1 MLIIKI
7 ILIVV
12 WFIGGLIFFVYL
24 PRPQQG
30 GKPVREKVVV
40 QVEKKLEPTPVVV
53 SQPTPAP
60 VIQVVEP
67 TPEPVVVV
75 KAVEPTPVGKEII
88 VEEKAEAAEP
98 QEKEEEVD
106 FTNVEIFSKTLNI
119 NLNFYESL
127 TPALRE
133 EFDRYYVFDHEQHL
147 VKTLVY
153 IPKGD
158 NQAFFK
164 YVFNHLYTYRKLIS
178 SGLISV
184 LTEEL
189 IRLAEGNPKI
199 QTILY
204 EIATRTSYFRR
215 KDVAYLSLAEDYST
229 RDIQLH
235 RTVFKSSNTYVYSY
249 TRLAIILE
257 KKKRF
262 ADALTLVEE
271 ALRLNLTDKTVNGYA
286 GRRVRILDKQRKAK

>member
-12 WFIGGLIFFVYL
+12 WFIGGFIFFVYL

-30 GKPVREKVVV
+30 NKPVREKVVV

-53 SQPTPAP
+53 AQPTPAP

-67 TPEPVVVV
+67 TPVV
-75 KAVEPTPVGKEII
+75 KEII
-88 VEEKAEAAEP
+88 VEEKADAAEP

-133 EFDRYYVFDHEQHL
+133 EFDRYYVLDHEQHL

-153 IPKGD
+153 TPKGD

>member
-1 MLIIKI
+1 MFFIKV
-7 ILIVV
+7 ILILI
-12 WFIGGLIFFVYL
+12 WFIGGYVFFVYL
-24 PRPQQG
+24 PRPQNGTSSRQ
-30 GKPVREKVVV
+30 EKTSPKLATQVSTTVPNHSHDTSSDAITTQSKSTQHVSQVV
-40 QVEKKLEPTPVVV
+40 QVETVD
-53 SQPTPAP
+53 
-60 VIQVVEP
+60 
-67 TPEPVVVV
+67 
-75 KAVEPTPVGKEII
+75 AVEAQ
-88 VEEKAEAAEP
+88 EEKED
-98 QEKEEEVD
+98 EVD

-119 NLNFYESL
+119 NLNFYENL
-127 TPALRE
+127 TPALKE
-133 EFDRYYVFDHEQHL
+133 EFDRFYVFDHDQHL

-153 IPKGD
+153 TPKGD

-189 IRLAEGNPKI
+189 LRLAEGNPKI

-204 EIATRTSYFRR
+204 EIATRTAYFRR
-215 KDVAYLSLAEDYST
+215 KEVAYLTLAEDYSS

-235 RTVFKSSNTYVYSY
+235 RNIFKSTNMYVYSY

-262 ADALTLVEE
+262 VEALSLVEE
-271 ALRLNLTDKTVNGYA
+271 AIRFNLTDKTVNGYA
-286 GRRVRILDKQRKAK
+286 GRRVRILEKQRKAM

>member
-12 WFIGGLIFFVYL
+12 WFIGGFIFFVYL

-30 GKPVREKVVV
+30 NKPVREKVVV
-40 QVEKKLEPTPVVV
+40 QVEKKPQPAPVVV
-53 SQPTPAP
+53 AQPTPAP
-60 VIQVVEP
+60 VIKVVEP
-67 TPEPVVVV
+67 TPEPIVVM
-75 KAVEPTPVGKEII
+75 KQVEPTQVVKEII
-88 VEEKAEAAEP
+88 VEEKADAAEP

-133 EFDRYYVFDHEQHL
+133 EFDRYYVLDHEQHL

-153 IPKGD
+153 TPKGD

-215 KDVAYLSLAEDYST
+215 KDLAYLALSEDYST

-271 ALRLNLTDKTVNGYA
+271 ALRLNLSDKTVNGYA
-286 GRRVRILDKQRKAK
+286 GRRVRILEKQRKAK

>member
-12 WFIGGLIFFVYL
+12 WFIGGLIIFVYL

-75 KAVEPTPVGKEII
+75 KAVEPTPVVKEII

-133 EFDRYYVFDHEQHL
+133 EFDRY
-147 VKTLVY
+147 
-153 IPKGD
+153 
-158 NQAFFK
+158 

>member
-1 MLIIKI
+1 MFIIKI
-7 ILIVV
+7 ILIVL
-12 WFIGGLIFFVYL
+12 WFIGALVLFIFL
-24 PRPQQG
+24 PRVQQVRSIVKETLVSKVEA
-30 GKPVREKVVV
+30 KPEPTPVLKTQATIAPVIKVVQPTPEPV
-40 QVEKKLEPTPVVV
+40 IKVVEPTPVV
-53 SQPTPAP
+53 
-60 VIQVVEP
+60 
-67 TPEPVVVV
+67 
-75 KAVEPTPVGKEII
+75 KATI
-88 VEEKAEAAEP
+88 VEEKVDVAEP

-106 FTNVEIFSKTLNI
+106 FTNVEIFTKTLNI

-127 TPALRE
+127 TSPLRE
-133 EFDRYYVFDHEQHL
+133 EFDRYYVLDHEQHL
-147 VKTLVY
+147 VKTLNFT
-153 IPKGD
+153 PKGD
-158 NQAFFK
+158 NQLFFK

-204 EIATRTSYFRR
+204 EIATRTAYFRR
-215 KDVAYLSLAEDYST
+215 KDGAYLALAEDYAT

-235 RTVFKSSNTYVYSY
+235 RTVFKSNNTYVYSY

-262 ADALTLVEE
+262 VDALTLVEE

-286 GRRVRILDKQRKAK
+286 GRRLRILDKQRKVS

>member
-1 MLIIKI
+1 MFIIKI
-7 ILIVV
+7 SLIII
-12 WFIGGLIFFVYL
+12 WFIGALILFIYL
-24 PRPQQG
+24 PRVQQVH
-30 GKPVREKVVV
+30 PIRREKVVV
-40 QVEKKLEPTPVVV
+40 DLQAKPEPTPVVKT
-53 SQPTPAP
+53 QPVPSP
-60 VIQVVEP
+60 VIKVVEATPEPVIKVVEP
-67 TPEPVVVV
+67 TPVV
-75 KAVEPTPVGKEII
+75 KEAII
-88 VEEKAEAAEP
+88 EEKAETTEP

-106 FTNVEIFSKTLNI
+106 FTNVEIFSKTLNL

-127 TPALRE
+127 TPSLRE
-133 EFDRYYVFDHEQHL
+133 EFDRYYVLDHDQHL
-147 VKTLVY
+147 VKTLTF

-158 NQAFFK
+158 NQLFFK

-204 EIATRTSYFRR
+204 EIATRTAYFRR
-215 KDVAYLSLAEDYST
+215 KDGAYLALAEDYAT

-235 RTVFKSSNTYVYSY
+235 RTVFKSNNTYVYSY

-262 ADALTLVEE
+262 VDALTLVEE

-286 GRRVRILDKQRKAK
+286 GRRLRILDKQRKVS

>member
-1 MLIIKI
+1 MFILRGGSLIMLIIKI

-12 WFIGGLIFFVYL
+12 WFIGGFIFFVYL

-30 GKPVREKVVV
+30 NKPVREKVVV

-53 SQPTPAP
+53 AQPTPAP

-67 TPEPVVVV
+67 TPVV
-75 KAVEPTPVGKEII
+75 KEII
-88 VEEKAEAAEP
+88 VEEKADAAEP

-133 EFDRYYVFDHEQHL
+133 EFDRYYVLDHEQHL

-153 IPKGD
+153 TPKGD

-262 ADALTLVEE
+262 ADALALVEE
-271 ALRLNLTDKTVNGYA
+271 ALRLNLSDKTVNGYA
-286 GRRVRILDKQRKAK
+286 GRRVRILEKQRKAK

>member
-7 ILIVV
+7 ILIVF
-12 WFIGGLIFFVYL
+12 WLIGGLFFFVYL
-24 PRPQQG
+24 PRPQHVS
-30 GKPVREKVVV
+30 KPIPEKVFV
-40 QVEKKLEPTPVVV
+40 QVEKKSEPNPVVIA
-53 SQPTPAP
+53 QATPAP
-60 VIQVVEP
+60 VIKVVEP
-67 TPEPVVVV
+67 TPEPVTKV
-75 KAVEPTPVGKEII
+75 VEPTPVVKEII
-88 VEEKAEAAEP
+88 QEEKADAAEP

-127 TPALRE
+127 TPVLRE
-133 EFDRYYVFDHEQHL
+133 EFDRYYVLDHEQHL

-215 KDVAYLSLAEDYST
+215 KDVAYLSLAEDYAT

-262 ADALTLVEE
+262 TDALTLVDE
-271 ALRLNLTDKTVNGYA
+271 ALRLNLSDKTVNGYA

>member
-7 ILIVV
+7 ILIIV
-12 WFIGGLIFFVYL
+12 WFIGGFVFFVYL
-24 PRPQQG
+24 PRPQQLNKALVQKANVRVEKQLQPTPLVVAQA
-30 GKPVREKVVV
+30 KPAPVIKVIEPTPEEAVIKVV
-40 QVEKKLEPTPVVV
+40 EPTPVV
-53 SQPTPAP
+53 
-60 VIQVVEP
+60 
-67 TPEPVVVV
+67 
-75 KAVEPTPVGKEII
+75 KEII
-88 VEEKAEAAEP
+88 PEEKVDAEEP

-106 FTNVEIFSKTLNI
+106 FTNVEIFSQTLNI

-133 EFDRYYVFDHEQHL
+133 EFDRYYVLEHEQHL

-204 EIATRTSYFRR
+204 EIATRTAYFRR
-215 KDVAYLSLAEDYST
+215 KDVAYLSLAEDYAT

-235 RTVFKSSNTYVYSY
+235 RTVFKSSNVYVYSY

-262 ADALTLVEE
+262 TDALTLVDE
-271 ALRLNLTDKTVNGYA
+271 ALRLNLSDKTVNGYA
-286 GRRVRILDKQRKAK
+286 GRRVRILEKQRKAK

>member
-12 WFIGGLIFFVYL
+12 WFIGGFIFFVYL

-30 GKPVREKVVV
+30 NKPVREKVVM
-40 QVEKKLEPTPVVV
+40 QVEKKPQPAPVVV
-53 SQPTPAP
+53 AQPTPAP
-60 VIQVVEP
+60 VIKVVEP
-67 TPEPVVVV
+67 TPEPIVVM
-75 KAVEPTPVGKEII
+75 KQVEPTQVVKEII
-88 VEEKAEAAEP
+88 VEEKADAAEP

-133 EFDRYYVFDHEQHL
+133 EFDRYYVLDHEQHL

-215 KDVAYLSLAEDYST
+215 KDAAYLALSEDYST

-271 ALRLNLTDKTVNGYA
+271 ALRLNLSDKTVNGYA
-286 GRRVRILDKQRKAK
+286 GRRVRILEKQRKAK

>member
-1 MLIIKI
+1 MFILRGGSLIMLIIKI

-12 WFIGGLIFFVYL
+12 WFIGGFIFFVYL

-30 GKPVREKVVV
+30 NKPVREKVVV

-53 SQPTPAP
+53 AQPTPAP

-67 TPEPVVVV
+67 TPVV
-75 KAVEPTPVGKEII
+75 KEII
-88 VEEKAEAAEP
+88 VEEKADAAEP

-133 EFDRYYVFDHEQHL
+133 EFDRYYVLDHEQHL

-153 IPKGD
+153 TPKGD

-215 KDVAYLSLAEDYST
+215 KDLAYLALSEDYST

-271 ALRLNLTDKTVNGYA
+271 ALRLNLSDKTVNGYA
-286 GRRVRILDKQRKAK
+286 GRRVRILEKQRKAK